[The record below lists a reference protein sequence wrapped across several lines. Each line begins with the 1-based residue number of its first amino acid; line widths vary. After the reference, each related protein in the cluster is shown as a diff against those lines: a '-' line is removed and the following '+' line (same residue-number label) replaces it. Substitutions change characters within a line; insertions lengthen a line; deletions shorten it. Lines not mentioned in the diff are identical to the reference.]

1 VSRCPSRREICNS
14 TRSALKR
21 GWVGSATC
29 EGWGWQGRLLPVE
42 VLSACAWLATSGPVL
57 ARFMVHQLRLPR
69 PLVIY
74 PWLWLAAKADD
85 LDRKRPHLRHPPR
98 PLVAHRRL
106 DDHHPVAVRPERHH
120 LIPLHGPD
128 RRLLYPLNGPT
139 RPRRSDCVPKSHQV
153 QSPWFHGPP
162 SGAAHKSALI

>member
-1 VSRCPSRREICNS
+1 
-14 TRSALKR
+14 
-21 GWVGSATC
+21 VGSATC

-85 LDRKRPHLRHPPR
+85 LDRKRHCLQAVLQVDPENEPASLA
-98 PLVAHRRL
+98 PLL
-106 DDHHPVAVRPERHH
+106 
-120 LIPLHGPD
+120 LHQQ
-128 RRLLYPLNGPT
+128 R
-139 RPRRSDCVPKSHQV
+139 
-153 QSPWFHGPP
+153 PP
-162 SGAAHKSALI
+162 S